1 MGLMCV
7 GIVLLIFGALMN
19 ANIFGTIAT
28 IFQQINSK
36 SQVYQERIDKVN
48 ASMKNLRI
56 PNNLQD
62 EIRDYMIHTAGSHE
76 NQQDLESFLLMLSPK
91 IKNDVT
97 KHIFFDAYRSN
108 DLFKENTQEI

>member
-56 PNNLQD
+56 PNHL
-62 EIRDYMIHTAGSHE
+62 
-76 NQQDLESFLLMLSPK
+76 
-91 IKNDVT
+91 
-97 KHIFFDAYRSN
+97 
-108 DLFKENTQEI
+108 